1 MALGVTI
8 PIRKEALVE
17 LITGR
22 WTLSFWVLVTE
33 IAGEF
38 ILVWMSCV
46 PTTRQWTWDATYY
59 TWRKKK

>member
-17 LITGR
+17 LTIGR

-33 IAGEF
+33 IADEF

-46 PTTRQWTWDATYY
+46 PTTRQWTWDAT
-59 TWRKKK
+59 